1 MFVTLLILLVLA
13 AVAAS
18 GYFFARRADGGR
30 LPEHLDGDD
39 APNFRPL
46 FQPTEEEIRRTA
58 LTEEQRASGESA
70 ESSRLERLELLQTIR
85 ENWET
90 DKNKQNTVRLIE
102 AAAANGDAE
111 EFRNVCDA
119 VVGQFRT
126 GDLAGLSA
134 RDLAEAI
141 ETHYWLLPPTERTP
155 GTGFILRDWMDELR
169 GA

>member
-30 LPEHLDGDD
+30 QLERFNDED
-39 APNFRPL
+39 AAAFRPL

-58 LTEEQRASGESA
+58 LDDERRASDESA
-70 ESSRLERLELLQTIR
+70 ERSRLERLELLQTIR

-102 AAAANGDAE
+102 AAAATGDAD
-111 EFRNVCDA
+111 EFRNVCDT
-119 VVGQFRT
+119 VIRQFRT

-141 ETHYWLLPPTERTP
+141 ETHYWLLPSTERTP